1 MLSSRKQEVN
11 QIDENL
17 NRYKIGKPI
26 GKIKFLSF
34 IGTPEVVTTSV
45 WKKQVH
51 ASFKKVI
58 AFDLLFMVLGALIGA
73 GIITAVLR

>member
-1 MLSSRKQEVN
+1 MSPSRIQEVN
-11 QIDENL
+11 KIDENL

-26 GKIKFLSF
+26 GKIRFLSF
-34 IGTPEVVTTSV
+34 IGSPEIAGTSV

-58 AFDLLFMVLGALIGA
+58 AFDLLFMVLGAIIGA